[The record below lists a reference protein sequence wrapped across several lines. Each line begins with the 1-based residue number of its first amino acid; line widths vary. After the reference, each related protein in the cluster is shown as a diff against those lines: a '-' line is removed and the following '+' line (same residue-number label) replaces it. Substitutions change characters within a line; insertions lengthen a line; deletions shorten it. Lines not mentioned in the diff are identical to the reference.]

1 MNAMQAMDLKKDI
14 EKWVSKK
21 GIRQVMRLTAVHLL
35 PNIKFN
41 FVLNVGGGSH
51 TNGKEVVVG
60 IPELTYSMDKEI
72 VFSVTKALV
81 GHETE
86 HVMSSDFTVFKQ
98 FQQDVKVYFKDH
110 YNLKLGARLGA
121 HMLNSTEDGRIEK
134 RLINRYPGYKKN
146 IQLLNGIFW
155 DGQPV
160 KGTDEMMEFLYSIT
174 SICVSGLKKKDWEKY
189 YGGTEADELLDEIRP
204 LIIKAI
210 NNPTAKGCAEDTM
223 KIVETIAPYMAVKL
237 EDLKNRQ
244 KLEKAISEEADYHT
258 SNPQEGAESQ
268 PGGFDSSHF
277 LEEEDEDKKKGKGQG
292 DEEGEG
298 EGEESEEES
307 NDESKGESVEGET
320 DESDESESKE
330 DGEDGESESNSEG
343 EEDEESESKDN
354 GDSRE
359 KSEGESDDEN
369 QNSDDEPAQEKPEMS
384 PEEVEK
390 MIQDMVDNLK
400 DEVAEEAE
408 QAMLQGERE
417 VAKEQA
423 RDDAENKYTGHLT
436 DEEVL
441 VVDKSKNFQQ
451 VDPVHFRSKA
461 LPDEIKKQG
470 KFVNKQLKKVFLNKK
485 TYNSTNRR
493 SGQVDF
499 SGLWKLGV
507 EDYNVF
513 KKTGNPNLSDYA
525 VNVLVD
531 ASGSM
536 LGAGDN
542 KGNSK
547 LQLAYESTAMI
558 EEALRG
564 LVSTRIT
571 YFTEMGSTVVHST
584 VRDFD
589 QVSKDTLS
597 WKRIPALHNSGNRD
611 GYSIAIATQELL
623 KRKEK
628 KKILIVLS
636 DGAPWDQGEVTS
648 AVREAR
654 KKGIVVIGIAFGS
667 EAEMKRNQ
675 KVYQKMYQKGILMVQ
690 PDRIYRELTRVIEKE
705 ISK

>member
-1 MNAMQAMDLKKDI
+1 MNATVQMELKKGI
-14 EKWVSKK
+14 EEWVRVK

-35 PNIKFN
+35 PKTKFN
-41 FVLNVGGGSH
+41 FILNVGGGSH

-60 IPELTYSMDKEI
+60 IPELTFPMDKEI

-174 SICVSGLKKKDWEKY
+174 SICVTGLKSKDWEKY

-223 KIVETIAPYMAVKL
+223 KIVEIIAPYMAVKL

-244 KLEKAISEEADYHT
+244 KLEKAISEDADYHT

-298 EGEESEEES
+298 EGEESDEES
-307 NDESKGESVEGET
+307 EDESKEKSDEGET
-320 DESDESESKE
+320 DESNDESEPKE
-330 DGEDGESESNSEG
+330 GEDGESGDDGEESN
-343 EEDEESESKDN
+343 EDEESD
-354 GDSRE
+354 D
-359 KSEGESDDEN
+359 ESDKKSDDDSETEDE
-369 QNSDDEPAQEKPEMS
+369 NSDDQPSEEKPEMS

-390 MIQDMVDNLK
+390 MIQDMLDNLK

-408 QAMLQGERE
+408 REMLQGERE
-417 VAKEQA
+417 VAKEEA
-423 RDDAENKYTGHLT
+423 RNQAENKYTGHLT
-436 DEEVL
+436 EAEIL
-441 VVDKSKNFQQ
+441 AVDKNKNFRQ
-451 VDPVHFRSKA
+451 VDPVNFRNKPLS
-461 LPDEIKKQG
+461 DEIKKQG
-470 KFVNKQLKKVFLNKK
+470 KFANKQLQKIFLNKK
-485 TYNSTNRR
+485 SFNSSNRR
-493 SGQVDF
+493 SGQVDT

-536 LGAGDN
+536 MGAGDN
-542 KGNSK
+542 KGNTK

-571 YFTEMGSTVVHST
+571 FFTEMGSTVVHST

-597 WKRIPALHNSGNRD
+597 WKRIPALQNAGNRD

-667 EAEMKRNQ
+667 ESEMKRNK
-675 KVYQKMYQKGILMVQ
+675 KVYEAMYQKGIIMVQ
-690 PDRIYRELTRVIEKE
+690 PDKISRELTRVIEKE
-705 ISK
+705 VSK